1 MTWNVSYPLFRIT
14 QTTSV
19 GDVHLTPSLKIEPH
33 LHEAGDASDW
43 PEDAIEVWIMLSP
56 LSSNSMATNEN
67 YIIVKKKKKR
77 QHYFCDFALEN
88 VSTCKSIQQLN
99 SDLYGGE
106 IH

>member
-67 YIIVKKKKKR
+67 YIIVKKKKKGSITFVILLLR
-77 QHYFCDFALEN
+77 MYQHARVY
-88 VSTCKSIQQLN
+88 N
-99 SDLYGGE
+99 S
-106 IH
+106 